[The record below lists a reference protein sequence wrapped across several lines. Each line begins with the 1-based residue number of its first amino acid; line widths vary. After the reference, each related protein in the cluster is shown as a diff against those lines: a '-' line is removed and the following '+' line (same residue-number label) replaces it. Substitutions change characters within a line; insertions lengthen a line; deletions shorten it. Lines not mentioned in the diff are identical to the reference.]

1 MLLWVI
7 ILYVL
12 STITFLLL
20 VHIKNSDNNRGKCFV
35 LDTYGI
41 NLEIAENRNKV
52 FPKGIENIKK
62 KSKILIKEYEFIN
75 TSTQW
80 VFSSFHHK
88 LVDYHKVLVS
98 KLTYIL
104 LVSLSCRHLLMFHG
118 LYTCC

>member
-7 ILYVL
+7 ILYIL

-52 FPKGIENIKK
+52 FPKRIENIKK
-62 KSKILIKEYEFIN
+62 KFQNIN
-75 TSTQW
+75 
-80 VFSSFHHK
+80 
-88 LVDYHKVLVS
+88 
-98 KLTYIL
+98 
-104 LVSLSCRHLLMFHG
+104 
-118 LYTCC
+118 